1 MGQDVRRGARRLS
14 ARPAPPVIVV
24 HSLAHALAALEAA
37 AEIGCCITLLSA
49 PDAGVYAGAGWFK
62 ALIEAARQAVPLARF
77 DAILDCG
84 DRAGAVQGAI
94 RTGIGTV
101 VFNGRADVAERL
113 AEIAQQAGGAL
124 LTTRPRSLLDLG
136 ELFFA
141 SPDALRARCGDALA
155 SV

>member
-1 MGQDVRRGARRLS
+1 M
-14 ARPAPPVIVV
+14 
-24 HSLAHALAALEAA
+24 
-37 AEIGCCITLLSA
+37 SA

-113 AEIAQQAGGAL
+113 AEIAQQAGGTL
-124 LTTRPRSLLDLG
+124 LATRPRSLLDLG